1 MARIEVRVDDELKAK
16 AEEACAYLGCTLSS
30 IIHHQ
35 LRSTI
40 DEYYKQRANDTR
52 HARLIAEGD
61 NHQFMLE
68 AAKREAYILNKLGF
82 DSYLHMA
89 DSRDAVN
96 YQMFYNFLLERVC
109 NDLGIDYVDMT
120 KRLKGEKML

>member
-40 DEYYKQRANDTR
+40 DQYYKYRKISDEAHIR
-52 HARLIAEGD
+52 HCQGLIA
-61 NHQFMLE
+61 QSALE
-68 AAKREAYILNKLGF
+68 VLQQVVELKNAKGANLAIRPEVEKLLF
-82 DSYLHMA
+82 
-89 DSRDAVN
+89 
-96 YQMFYNFLLERVC
+96 
-109 NDLGIDYVDMT
+109 T
-120 KRLKGEKML
+120 WGEE

>member
-40 DEYYKQRANDTR
+40 DEYYKHRKITDEANIR
-52 HARLIAEGD
+52 HCQGITAQAALEVLQ
-61 NHQFMLE
+61 QFVE
-68 AAKREAYILNKLGF
+68 IKKSG
-82 DSYLHMA
+82 
-89 DSRDAVN
+89 
-96 YQMFYNFLLERVC
+96 
-109 NDLGIDYVDMT
+109 GIDLVIRPEVVKLLWDW
-120 KRLKGEKML
+120 GEE